1 MQKIDHERCEAELA
15 GLVLLMQKK
24 DQFIGVD
31 QSTVVI
37 KKFEIPCRSISYRYG
52 QSFDSPPD
60 CELNA
65 VYLDTSTNFMYMLI
79 NHVQYVSEMPVN
91 PNRQYCSNWQ
101 LLEAIDRGNQCL
113 AISDSSTAVVMSP
126 LKKSFPFIV
135 SFDRSCASGYKIRTE
150 SGSVSLGSV
159 CPVPM
164 PGRMA
169 VH

>member
-1 MQKIDHERCEAELA
+1 MSKLQKIDHERCEAELA

-91 PNRQYCSNWQ
+91 PNRQYCSDWQ
-101 LLEAIDRGNQCL
+101 LLEAIG
-113 AISDSSTAVVMSP
+113 
-126 LKKSFPFIV
+126 
-135 SFDRSCASGYKIRTE
+135 E
-150 SGSVSLGSV
+150 
-159 CPVPM
+159 PVPSNF
-164 PGRMA
+164 RFFHCCSHESIKKKA
-169 VH
+169 FLLL